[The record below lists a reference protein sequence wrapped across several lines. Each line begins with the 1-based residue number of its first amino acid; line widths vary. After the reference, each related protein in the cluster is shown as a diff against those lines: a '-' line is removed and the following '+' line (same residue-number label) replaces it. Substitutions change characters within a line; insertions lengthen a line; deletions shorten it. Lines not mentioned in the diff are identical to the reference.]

1 MTESQF
7 LEAPLVRQA
16 DGELKNSKHKLINLE
31 RMFIFTQKS
40 FMKLFLVNINVMDL
54 GFYLIKLLKVT

>member
-31 RMFIFTQKS
+31 RMFIFTQGKS
-40 FMKLFLVNINVMDL
+40 FMKLFVVNINVWN
-54 GFYLIKLLKVT
+54 GFGFGFSSD